1 MVLYYGVATVGTSPL
16 KIKPRSCTPV
26 IVININDAINM
37 VAGMVTAQV
46 VTISPA
52 TCQRTLFNRS
62 AAPDPIK
69 AVLMTCGV
77 LTGMPK
83 AEAASIRMDDAVCE
97 ASAFNGRMR

>member
-1 MVLYYGVATVGTSPL
+1 MA
-16 KIKPRSCTPV
+16 
-26 IVININDAINM
+26 M

-52 TCQRTLFNRS
+52 TCQRTLFIRS

-77 LTGMPK
+77 LTGIPR
-83 AEAASIRMDDAVCE
+83 AEAANIKREEAVCE